1 MSHVRCFQWLGGVPE
16 LVVPDNL
23 KSATSRACKYDP
35 DVNPTYQQMLEHYN
49 VAVLPAR
56 PRKPKDKAKAE
67 VGVQVVERWIMAR
80 IRHEIF
86 YSLASLNQRIRE
98 LLERLNNKIM
108 QKLGYSRAELFIQ
121 LDKPALKPL
130 PEASYSYTLVKKV
143 RVHAD
148 YHVEIDK
155 HYYSVPCSLL
165 GQQLE
170 AWISGELVR
179 LFNQGQEVAVHP
191 RKRTYGYSTRNEH
204 MPEAHRQHATRTPE
218 RLLEWAGHIGSET
231 HSYVLHI
238 LNSRPHPEQSYRFC
252 LGLLNL
258 HKKYSKARLN
268 AACARALKTKVWRL
282 SGIKSIRKKVWINNL
297 FRIQNQI
304 CYPRWNTK
312 TYAAVSIT
320 TDTGSMMNHLYEQLT
335 ALKLTGFRDALKKQL
350 AQPGTYRELG
360 FEERL
365 SLLTAEEL
373 TCRENR
379 KAERLIKHARFRLN
393 AELSKLDYRN
403 NRGLDRALIRSLSQG
418 NWLTLKQNILLT
430 GATGSGKTFLACALG
445 HNACRQGYKVY
456 YYRLKALMEQC
467 YQGHADGRYSKLL
480 TGLNNSDL
488 LLLDDWGLEP
498 LSSEQR
504 SDLLEIVD
512 LMYQRGSI
520 IVVSQLP
527 VENWY
532 KMIGDS
538 THADAILDRLVHG
551 SIKIELKGESM
562 RKIQSPLTEGDQ

>member
-1 MSHVRCFQWLGGVPE
+1 MMSIAQVRSAGSAGNYYTDKDNYYVLGSMG
-16 LVVPDNL
+16 
-23 KSATSRACKYDP
+23 
-35 DVNPTYQQMLEHYN
+35 
-49 VAVLPAR
+49 
-56 PRKPKDKAKAE
+56 
-67 VGVQVVERWIMAR
+67 ERWAGR
-80 IRHEIF
+80 GAE
-86 YSLASLNQRIRE
+86 Q
-98 LLERLNNKIM
+98 
-108 QKLGYSRAELFIQ
+108 LGLQGSV
-121 LDKPALKPL
+121 DKDVF
-130 PEASYSYTLVKKV
+130 T
-143 RVHAD
+143 
-148 YHVEIDK
+148 
-155 HYYSVPCSLL
+155 
-165 GQQLE
+165 
-170 AWISGELVR
+170 
-179 LFNQGQEVAVHP
+179 
-191 RKRTYGYSTRNEH
+191 
-204 MPEAHRQHATRTPE
+204 
-218 RLLEWAGHIGSET
+218 RLLEGRLPDGADLSRMQDGSNKHRPGYDLTFSAPKSVSMMAMLGGDKRLIDAHNQAVDFAVRQVEALASTRVMTDGQSET
-231 HSYVLHI
+231 VLTGNLVMALFNHDT
-238 LNSRPHPEQSYRFC
+238 SRDQEP
-252 LGLLNL
+252 
-258 HKKYSKARLN
+258 
-268 AACARALKTKVWRL
+268 
-282 SGIKSIRKKVWINNL
+282 
-297 FRIQNQI
+297 
-304 CYPRWNTK
+304 
-312 TYAAVSIT
+312 
-320 TDTGSMMNHLYEQLT
+320 QLT

-350 AQPGTYRELG
+350 AQPGTYQELG

-480 TGLNNSDL
+480 TRLNNSDL

>member
-1 MSHVRCFQWLGGVPE
+1 MFPGQCGNTAFFFKSQ
-16 LVVPDNL
+16 PDQFHFEFRGIVFPG
-23 KSATSRACKYDP
+23 KSFFSAHEVSTCK
-35 DVNPTYQQMLEHYN
+35 
-49 VAVLPAR
+49 
-56 PRKPKDKAKAE
+56 
-67 VGVQVVERWIMAR
+67 
-80 IRHEIF
+80 
-86 YSLASLNQRIRE
+86 
-98 LLERLNNKIM
+98 
-108 QKLGYSRAELFIQ
+108 
-121 LDKPALKPL
+121 
-130 PEASYSYTLVKKV
+130 
-143 RVHAD
+143 
-148 YHVEIDK
+148 
-155 HYYSVPCSLL
+155 
-165 GQQLE
+165 
-170 AWISGELVR
+170 ISGCL
-179 LFNQGQEVAVHP
+179 
-191 RKRTYGYSTRNEH
+191 
-204 MPEAHRQHATRTPE
+204 
-218 RLLEWAGHIGSET
+218 
-231 HSYVLHI
+231 
-238 LNSRPHPEQSYRFC
+238 SYRI
-252 LGLLNL
+252 LD
-258 HKKYSKARLN
+258 
-268 AACARALKTKVWRL
+268 
-282 SGIKSIRKKVWINNL
+282 SGPDGT
-297 FRIQNQI
+297 Q
-304 CYPRWNTK
+304 
-312 TYAAVSIT
+312 T
-320 TDTGSMMNHLYEQLT
+320 TLT
-335 ALKLTGFRDALKKQL
+335 
-350 AQPGTYRELG
+350 
-360 FEERL
+360 
-365 SLLTAEEL
+365 
-373 TCRENR
+373 
-379 KAERLIKHARFRLN
+379 IKHARFILN

-480 TGLNNSDL
+480 TRLNNSDL

>member
-1 MSHVRCFQWLGGVPE
+1 
-16 LVVPDNL
+16 
-23 KSATSRACKYDP
+23 
-35 DVNPTYQQMLEHYN
+35 
-49 VAVLPAR
+49 
-56 PRKPKDKAKAE
+56 
-67 VGVQVVERWIMAR
+67 
-80 IRHEIF
+80 
-86 YSLASLNQRIRE
+86 
-98 LLERLNNKIM
+98 M

-282 SGIKSIRKKVWINNL
+282 SGIKSIWKKVWINNL

-430 GATGSGKTFLACALG
+430 GATGSGKTFWHVHLVIMPAD
-445 HNACRQGYKVY
+445 RGYKVY

-480 TGLNNSDL
+480 TSLNNSDL

>member
-1 MSHVRCFQWLGGVPE
+1 
-16 LVVPDNL
+16 
-23 KSATSRACKYDP
+23 
-35 DVNPTYQQMLEHYN
+35 
-49 VAVLPAR
+49 
-56 PRKPKDKAKAE
+56 
-67 VGVQVVERWIMAR
+67 
-80 IRHEIF
+80 
-86 YSLASLNQRIRE
+86 
-98 LLERLNNKIM
+98 
-108 QKLGYSRAELFIQ
+108 
-121 LDKPALKPL
+121 
-130 PEASYSYTLVKKV
+130 
-143 RVHAD
+143 
-148 YHVEIDK
+148 
-155 HYYSVPCSLL
+155 
-165 GQQLE
+165 
-170 AWISGELVR
+170 
-179 LFNQGQEVAVHP
+179 
-191 RKRTYGYSTRNEH
+191 
-204 MPEAHRQHATRTPE
+204 
-218 RLLEWAGHIGSET
+218 
-231 HSYVLHI
+231 
-238 LNSRPHPEQSYRFC
+238 
-252 LGLLNL
+252 
-258 HKKYSKARLN
+258 
-268 AACARALKTKVWRL
+268 
-282 SGIKSIRKKVWINNL
+282 
-297 FRIQNQI
+297 
-304 CYPRWNTK
+304 
-312 TYAAVSIT
+312 
-320 TDTGSMMNHLYEQLT
+320 MNHLYEQLT

-350 AQPGTYRELG
+350 AQPGTYQELG

-418 NWLTLKQNILLT
+418 
-430 GATGSGKTFLACALG
+430 
-445 HNACRQGYKVY
+445 YKVY

-480 TGLNNSDL
+480 TRLNNSDL

>member
-1 MSHVRCFQWLGGVPE
+1 
-16 LVVPDNL
+16 
-23 KSATSRACKYDP
+23 
-35 DVNPTYQQMLEHYN
+35 
-49 VAVLPAR
+49 
-56 PRKPKDKAKAE
+56 
-67 VGVQVVERWIMAR
+67 
-80 IRHEIF
+80 
-86 YSLASLNQRIRE
+86 
-98 LLERLNNKIM
+98 
-108 QKLGYSRAELFIQ
+108 
-121 LDKPALKPL
+121 
-130 PEASYSYTLVKKV
+130 
-143 RVHAD
+143 
-148 YHVEIDK
+148 
-155 HYYSVPCSLL
+155 
-165 GQQLE
+165 
-170 AWISGELVR
+170 
-179 LFNQGQEVAVHP
+179 
-191 RKRTYGYSTRNEH
+191 
-204 MPEAHRQHATRTPE
+204 
-218 RLLEWAGHIGSET
+218 
-231 HSYVLHI
+231 
-238 LNSRPHPEQSYRFC
+238 
-252 LGLLNL
+252 
-258 HKKYSKARLN
+258 
-268 AACARALKTKVWRL
+268 
-282 SGIKSIRKKVWINNL
+282 
-297 FRIQNQI
+297 
-304 CYPRWNTK
+304 
-312 TYAAVSIT
+312 
-320 TDTGSMMNHLYEQLT
+320 MNHLYEQLT

-350 AQPGTYRELG
+350 AQPGTYQELG

-373 TCRENR
+373 TCREN
-379 KAERLIKHARFRLN
+379 
-393 AELSKLDYRN
+393 
-403 NRGLDRALIRSLSQG
+403 RSLSQG

-480 TGLNNSDL
+480 TRLNNSDL

>member
-1 MSHVRCFQWLGGVPE
+1 
-16 LVVPDNL
+16 
-23 KSATSRACKYDP
+23 
-35 DVNPTYQQMLEHYN
+35 
-49 VAVLPAR
+49 
-56 PRKPKDKAKAE
+56 
-67 VGVQVVERWIMAR
+67 
-80 IRHEIF
+80 
-86 YSLASLNQRIRE
+86 
-98 LLERLNNKIM
+98 
-108 QKLGYSRAELFIQ
+108 
-121 LDKPALKPL
+121 
-130 PEASYSYTLVKKV
+130 
-143 RVHAD
+143 
-148 YHVEIDK
+148 
-155 HYYSVPCSLL
+155 
-165 GQQLE
+165 
-170 AWISGELVR
+170 
-179 LFNQGQEVAVHP
+179 
-191 RKRTYGYSTRNEH
+191 
-204 MPEAHRQHATRTPE
+204 
-218 RLLEWAGHIGSET
+218 
-231 HSYVLHI
+231 
-238 LNSRPHPEQSYRFC
+238 
-252 LGLLNL
+252 
-258 HKKYSKARLN
+258 
-268 AACARALKTKVWRL
+268 
-282 SGIKSIRKKVWINNL
+282 
-297 FRIQNQI
+297 
-304 CYPRWNTK
+304 
-312 TYAAVSIT
+312 
-320 TDTGSMMNHLYEQLT
+320 MNHLYEQLT

-350 AQPGTYRELG
+350 AQPGTYQELG

-480 TGLNNSDL
+480 TRLNNSDL

-551 SIKIELKGESM
+551 SIKIELKGESI